1 MLIGSQGHLTI
12 WAVFWVPRVVAK
24 NSFRDRTYKFL
35 LSRMIMN
42 LPFAVRSFDQSD
54 RLIFRL
60 RSKYFDQYSGDDN
73 LSQGHLIVVSVLYD
87 MHKDFFQDTFFQITN
102 FERKNLQIF
111 ASSMIMREPLNCSCG
126 PIISLIRPFD
136 ISSLV

>member
-1 MLIGSQGHLTI
+1 
-12 WAVFWVPRVVAK
+12 
-24 NSFRDRTYKFL
+24 
-35 LSRMIMN
+35 MN

-87 MHKDFFQDTFFQITN
+87 MRKDFFQDTFFQITN
-102 FERKNLQIF
+102 FERKNL
-111 ASSMIMREPLNCSCG
+111 
-126 PIISLIRPFD
+126 
-136 ISSLV
+136 